1 MAHYTNDKPST
12 SDEEC
17 DLLEQ
22 LFFKELSPKVKGD
35 AKMSKPKRTY
45 RSRRN
50 NKLSISTQTSNLNS
64 VQNHDNWLGYLVTI
78 FIEETVSYTKE
89 CCPGCNDHKNSPPTP
104 RTSAF
109 WSPKKLVMFHPV
121 VRESMLSKMAALVK
135 IYVEL
140 FPNPEL
146 YNEAVQK
153 LSLKTFGSL

>member
-12 SDEEC
+12 SDKEC
-17 DLLEQ
+17 DL

-50 NKLSISTQTSNLNS
+50 NKLSTKTTNLNS
-64 VQNHDNWLGYLVTI
+64 VQKHDNWLGYLVTI
-78 FIEETVSYTKE
+78 FIEETVSHAKE
-89 CCPGCNDHKNSPPTP
+89 CCPGRNDHKNSPLLHAHQH
-104 RTSAF
+104 SGLLE
-109 WSPKKLVMFHPV
+109 KLVMFHPV

-135 IYVEL
+135 NYVEL

-146 YNEAVQK
+146 YDEAGQK
-153 LSLKTFGSL
+153 V